1 MQESFAAKDAFVVNW
16 RRSAGEVR
24 TALVAGAFDACLFFD
39 GADEL
44 TARTEIATI
53 REAAPAL
60 PVVVLS
66 STGLSADSQAH
77 LLEAGADSVCLL
89 SAGLAGTTGVLQRL
103 GRRAMRP
110 AADPGEVSRFRRE
123 ETGPAFQ
130 APTLELL
137 RGFSRVL
144 GDSLDTRSLARHFV
158 DKLREVVGA
167 SRIALFL
174 DCVDHDSPLPGGKP
188 AAPRLECVASAG
200 LPSDLVECF
209 SLSRQSG
216 MGLRLSSRP
225 EILRAERDSAA
236 SDPHIA
242 REFEVLGGNVA
253 IPVGDRDRI
262 LGVAVLGGRITGG
275 GYSDQE
281 LLLVYHLLEELGLA
295 VKNSR
300 LHRQIVAG
308 HELVGQMLEGLTVG
322 AAAIGPDQR
331 VIYANRALRNLL
343 PGSPGADF
351 TIHDLPAPLA
361 ARIHEV
367 VEKGAEAPPFF
378 HETTGAEP
386 RCLRASVVP
395 LAGAKSAART
405 ALLLL
410 EDFTPVRAAQKAEL
424 EAAGLRLTSLIAR
437 RFAHEI
443 RNALVPLTTH
453 AQLFDAEI
461 GDAGFRASLKGSLDT
476 ETRRIL
482 RFTEQML
489 LLARTDAGPTETLVL
504 AEVLRDAFDK
514 ALAGLGKT
522 GALEISG
529 AAQSARVAGCRA
541 ALIHAFQEIFF
552 NGLQSSGE
560 QGRRVFVSL
569 EEAPDSGSRSV
580 LVRVRDTGAG
590 FAPEVAPRATEA
602 FFTTRNTGVGLGLT
616 IARRVVEAHSGALEV
631 RSRRDPA
638 DCDLLICLPLAP

>member
-1 MQESFAAKDAFVVNW
+1 MNW

-24 TALVAGAFDACLFFD
+24 TALAAGAFDACLFFD
-39 GADEL
+39 GADEF
-44 TARTEIATI
+44 TARTEIAVI
-53 REAAPAL
+53 REVAPAL
-60 PVVVLS
+60 PIVVLAKG
-66 STGLSADSQAH
+66 GLSAEAQSL

-89 SAGLAGTTGVLQRL
+89 SPGHAGLAGVLRRL
-103 GRRAMRP
+103 GQRAARP
-110 AADPGEVSRFRRE
+110 SLEPERIGRE
-123 ETGPAFQ
+123 EAAPAFQ

-144 GDSLDTRSLARHFV
+144 GDSLDARSLARHFV

-174 DCVDHDSPLPGGKP
+174 DSSDNDSPLPGRKSES
-188 AAPRLECVASAG
+188 ARFECVASAG

-216 MGLRLSSRP
+216 MGMRLSSRP
-225 EILRAERDSAA
+225 EILRADRDSAA
-236 SDPHIA
+236 SDPLIA
-242 REFEVLGGNVA
+242 REFEVLGGKVA

-275 GYSDQE
+275 AYSDHE

-308 HELVGQMLEGLTVG
+308 HDLVGQMLEALTVG

-343 PGSPGADF
+343 PGAPGAEF
-351 TIHDLPAPLA
+351 TIHDVPAPMA

-367 VEKGAEAPPFF
+367 VEKGAEAAPFF
-378 HETTGAEP
+378 HEVDSPER

-395 LAGAKSAART
+395 LAGTRGTART

-410 EDFTPVRAAQKAEL
+410 EDFTPVRAAQKAEI
-424 EAAGLRLTSLIAR
+424 ESAGLRLTSLIAR

-461 GDAGFRASLKGSLDT
+461 GDAAFRASLKGCLDT

-489 LLARTDAGPTETLVL
+489 LLARTDSAQSEPLPL
-504 AEVLRDAFDK
+504 AEVLRDGFEK
-514 ALAGLGKT
+514 ARVALGKT
-522 GALEISG
+522 GDLEISG
-529 AAQSARVAGCRA
+529 PGQSARIVGCRA
-541 ALIHAFQEIFF
+541 AITHAFQEIFF
-552 NGLQSSGE
+552 NGLQSSGDSD
-560 QGRRVFVSL
+560 RRIFVSI
-569 EEAPDSGSRSV
+569 EEARDSASRSV
-580 LVRVRDTGAG
+580 LVRVRDSGPG
-590 FAPEVAPRATEA
+590 FSPEVAPRATEA

-616 IARRVVEAHSGALEV
+616 IARRVVEAHAGALEV

-638 DCDLLICLPLAP
+638 DSDLLICLPLAP